1 MRLQFHFF
9 FASRFRESELFFIFT
24 ADELNLID
32 KDGKS
37 SMNTIM
43 KEFREFVLRGNV
55 IDMAVGIIVGASFG
69 KIVSSL
75 VNDVLMP
82 PIGLLLGSVDFS
94 NIYINL
100 SGKSYETL
108 QAAKAAGAPTIN
120 IGLFLNNVFD
130 FTIVAFALFFTI
142 KQINILR
149 TQKKKEEP
157 KAIESLPTKK
167 QCPYCFFD
175 IPVEAV
181 KCGHCGSEM
190 KL

>member
-1 MRLQFHFF
+1 MKAIL
-9 FASRFRESELFFIFT
+9 
-24 ADELNLID
+24 
-32 KDGKS
+32 
-37 SMNTIM
+37 

-82 PIGLLLGSVDFS
+82 PLGLLLGKVDFS

-108 QAAKAAGAPTIN
+108 QAAKTAGAPTIN

-149 TQKKKEEP
+149 SQQKKDEP
-157 KAIESLPTKK
+157 KPKEVTPTKK
-167 QCPYCFFD
+167 QCPYCFFE

-181 KCGHCGSEM
+181 KCGHCGSEI
-190 KL
+190 KI

>member
-1 MRLQFHFF
+1 MKAIL
-9 FASRFRESELFFIFT
+9 
-24 ADELNLID
+24 
-32 KDGKS
+32 
-37 SMNTIM
+37 

-82 PIGLLLGSVDFS
+82 PLGLVLGSVDFS

-100 SGKSYETL
+100 SGKSFESL
-108 QAAKAAGAPTIN
+108 SAAKTAGAPTIN

-149 TQKKKEEP
+149 AQKKKDEP
-157 KAIESLPTKK
+157 TPAESVPTKK

-175 IPVEAV
+175 IPVKAV

-190 KL
+190 KI

>member
-1 MRLQFHFF
+1 M
-9 FASRFRESELFFIFT
+9 
-24 ADELNLID
+24 
-32 KDGKS
+32 K
-37 SMNTIM
+37 TIL

-75 VNDVLMP
+75 VNDILMP
-82 PIGLLLGSVDFS
+82 PLGMLLGSVDFS

-100 SGKSYETL
+100 SGKSFASL
-108 QAAKAAGAPTIN
+108 SAAKAAGAPTIN

-149 TQKKKEEP
+149 TQKKKDEP
-157 KAIESLPTKK
+157 IPADIVPTKK
-167 QCPYCFFD
+167 QCPYCYFD

-190 KL
+190 KI

>member
-1 MRLQFHFF
+1 M
-9 FASRFRESELFFIFT
+9 
-24 ADELNLID
+24 
-32 KDGKS
+32 K
-37 SMNTIM
+37 TIM

-55 IDMAVGIIVGASFG
+55 IDMAIGIIIGASFG

-82 PIGLLLGSVDFS
+82 PLGLLLGKVDFS

-100 SGKSYETL
+100 SGKSFESL
-108 QAAKAAGAPTIN
+108 SAAKAVGAPTIN

-142 KQINILR
+142 RQINVLR
-149 TQKKKEEP
+149 SQQKKDEP
-157 KAIESLPTKK
+157 KPAEVAPTKK
-167 QCPYCFFD
+167 QCPYCFFE

-181 KCGHCGSEM
+181 KCGHCGSDM
-190 KL
+190 KI

>member
-1 MRLQFHFF
+1 M
-9 FASRFRESELFFIFT
+9 
-24 ADELNLID
+24 
-32 KDGKS
+32 K
-37 SMNTIM
+37 TIL

-75 VNDVLMP
+75 VNDILMP
-82 PIGLLLGSVDFS
+82 PLGMLLGSVDFS

-100 SGKSYETL
+100 SGKSFVSL
-108 QAAKAAGAPTIN
+108 SAAKAAGAPTIN

-149 TQKKKEEP
+149 TQKKKDEP
-157 KAIESLPTKK
+157 IPADIIPTKK
-167 QCPYCFFD
+167 QCPYCYFD

-190 KL
+190 KI

>member
-1 MRLQFHFF
+1 M
-9 FASRFRESELFFIFT
+9 
-24 ADELNLID
+24 
-32 KDGKS
+32 KS
-37 SMNTIM
+37 IM

-55 IDMAVGIIVGASFG
+55 IDMAVGIIIGASFG

-82 PIGLLLGSVDFS
+82 PLGLLLGKVNFS

-100 SGKSYETL
+100 SQKSFESL
-108 QAAKAAGAPTIN
+108 SAAKAAGVPTIN

-149 TQKKKEEP
+149 SQSKKDEAKP
-157 KAIESLPTKK
+157 KDVVPAKK
-167 QCPYCFFD
+167 QCAYCFFE
-175 IPVEAV
+175 IPFEAV
-181 KCGHCGSEM
+181 KCGHCGSEL
-190 KL
+190 KN

>member
-1 MRLQFHFF
+1 M
-9 FASRFRESELFFIFT
+9 
-24 ADELNLID
+24 
-32 KDGKS
+32 KS
-37 SMNTIM
+37 IM

-55 IDMAVGIIVGASFG
+55 IDMAVGIIIGASFG

-82 PIGLLLGSVDFS
+82 PLGLLLGKVNFS

-100 SGKSYETL
+100 SQKSFESL
-108 QAAKAAGAPTIN
+108 SAAKAAGVPTIN

-149 TQKKKEEP
+149 NKKKKDEAKP
-157 KAIESLPTKK
+157 KEVVPTKK
-167 QCPYCFFD
+167 QCVYCFFE

-181 KCGHCGSEM
+181 KCGHCGSEL
-190 KL
+190 KI